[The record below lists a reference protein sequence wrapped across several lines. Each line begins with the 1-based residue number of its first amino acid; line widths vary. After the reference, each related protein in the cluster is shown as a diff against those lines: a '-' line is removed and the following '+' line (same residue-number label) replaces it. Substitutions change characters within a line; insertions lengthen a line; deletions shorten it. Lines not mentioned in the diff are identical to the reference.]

1 MQKVRHMVRQNRTKR
16 LEKIEFGSS
25 KFDQL
30 ERAKFRAR
38 RAKILLVISGLI
50 LLSSGYF
57 FLKEEQ
63 SSMWVILALFFSI
76 RLFYRGYSV
85 LKDSQN
91 VINTNEK

>member
-1 MQKVRHMVRQNRTKR
+1 MENQNNTNLLDKP
-16 LEKIEFGSS
+16 EFGSS

-38 RAKILLVISGLI
+38 RAKILLVMSGLI
-50 LLSSGYF
+50 LFISSYF
-57 FLKEEQ
+57 LLIEDQ
-63 SSMWVILALFFSI
+63 SSMWAILALFFSI

-91 VINTNEK
+91 IINSNEK

>member
-1 MQKVRHMVRQNRTKR
+1 MESQNNTKH
-16 LEKIEFGSS
+16 LDKPEFGSS

-38 RAKILLVISGLI
+38 RAKILLVMSGLI
-50 LLSSGYF
+50 LLISGC
-57 FLKEEQ
+57 FLLIEDQ
-63 SSMWVILALFFSI
+63 SSMWAILALFFAI

-91 VINTNEK
+91 IINSEVRGGDKL